1 MMELFLPILGVI
13 LQTTTEQQKYKVLFR
28 YQSNQT
34 LSEV

>member
-13 LQTTTEQQKYKVLFR
+13 FSTTTEQQKYKVLFH

-34 LSEV
+34 FSEV